1 MKKTI
6 GALLMMAAACLASS
20 LVCPAHSQA
29 ASAFDPGKEINVVS
43 REDGSGTR
51 GAFIELFGIE
61 QKVAGGGKKDMTSKD
76 AVIAK
81 ETDIMMTNIA
91 GDRYAIGY
99 ASLGSVNHTIKTV
112 PIDGAEA
119 SAANIKAGSYKVARP
134 FFIAT
139 KGEPNAAAK
148 DFISFILSAQGQQ
161 IVGKDYISISD
172 SAASYQNSGQTGKVT
187 VAGSS
192 SVTPVM
198 EKLREAYLAINPGAV
213 IEVQQSDSTA
223 GMTAAINGI
232 CDIGMASR
240 DLKDSEKQ
248 KLTPVQI
255 ATDGIAIIVNN
266 DNPITALTKDQVKA
280 IYTGKETHWHNVIK

>member
-6 GALLMMAAACLASS
+6 GALLTMAAACLV
-20 LVCPAHSQA
+20 LFPAYSQA
-29 ASAFDPGKEINVVS
+29 ASTFNQKKEINVVS

-61 QKVAGGGKKDMTSKD
+61 QSIAGGGKKDMTSKD

-91 GDRYAIGY
+91 NDRYAIGY
-99 ASLGSVNHTIKTV
+99 ASLGSLNHTIKAV
-112 PIDGAEA
+112 PIDGAQA
-119 SAANIKAGSYKVARP
+119 TAANIKAGSYKVARP

-148 DFISFILSAQGQQ
+148 DFIAFILSAQGQKV
-161 IVGKDYISISD
+161 VGKDYISIND
-172 SAASYQNSGQTGKVT
+172 SAASYSNSGQTGKVT
-187 VAGSS
+187 IAGSS

-198 EKLREAYLAINPGAV
+198 EKLREAYLTINPSAV

-223 GMTAAINGI
+223 GMTAAINGV

-240 DLKDSEKQ
+240 DLKQSELS
-248 KLTPVQI
+248 KLAPVRI

-266 DNPITALTKDQVKA
+266 DNPITGLTKDQVKA
-280 IYTGKETHWHNVIK
+280 IYTGKETHWNNVIK